1 MTCAGTRRQ
10 TDGYWP
16 VFMTEAPRTHSGAG
30 SQVPGSASSL
40 LAQARTELVEA
51 ATEPDPEAR
60 YARAHLAALRAAAAV
75 LAQRS
80 KTGLRPRGKGLRSAW
95 DLLIE
100 LAPEL
105 AEWAGFFAAGAGKRA
120 SAEAGI
126 VGSVTVRDAD
136 DLIREVATF
145 CRLVERVTGG
155 DRE

>member
-1 MTCAGTRRQ
+1 MTDSRARAGAARSHAR
-10 TDGYWP
+10 
-16 VFMTEAPRTHSGAG
+16 
-30 SQVPGSASSL
+30 GSAASL

-51 ATEPDPEAR
+51 ATEPEPEPR

-75 LAQRS
+75 LAERS
-80 KTGLRPRGKGLRSAW
+80 EAGVRPRRRGLRSAW

-120 SAEAGI
+120 AAEAGI
-126 VGSVTVRDAD
+126 LGSATAREAD
-136 DLIREVATF
+136 ELIREVATF

>member
-1 MTCAGTRRQ
+1 MTCAGTSRP
-10 TDGYWP
+10 TGGCWP
-16 VFMTEAPRTHSGAG
+16 VSMTDVSRTQPGLG
-30 SQVPGSASSL
+30 SPARGSAPAL

-51 ATEPDPEAR
+51 ATEPEAEPR

-80 KTGLRPRGKGLRSAW
+80 EAGLRSRRRGLRSAW
-95 DLLIE
+95 ELLIE

-105 AEWAGFFAAGAGKRA
+105 GEWAGFFAAGAGKRA
-120 SAEAGI
+120 AAEAGI
-126 VGSVTVRDAD
+126 IGSVTAREAD

>member
-1 MTCAGTRRQ
+1 MTDTSRA
-10 TDGYWP
+10 
-16 VFMTEAPRTHSGAG
+16 AG
-30 SQVPGSASSL
+30 SARFEGRSSSSSL

-51 ATEPDPEAR
+51 ATEPEPEPR

-80 KTGLRPRGKGLRSAW
+80 ELGVRSRRRGLRSAW

-105 AEWAGFFAAGAGKRA
+105 GEWAGFFAAGAGKRA
-120 SAEAGI
+120 AAEAGI
-126 VGSVTVRDAD
+126 LGSVSAREAD

>member
-1 MTCAGTRRQ
+1 MTDSSA
-10 TDGYWP
+10 
-16 VFMTEAPRTHSGAG
+16 TEFSATEFSARAAG
-30 SQVPGSASSL
+30 SRSAARGSAGSL

-51 ATEPDPEAR
+51 ATEPEPEPR

-80 KTGLRPRGKGLRSAW
+80 ESGVRSRRRGLRSAW
-95 DLLIE
+95 DLLVE

-105 AEWAGFFAAGAGKRA
+105 GEWAGFFAAGAGKRA
-120 SAEAGI
+120 AAEAGI
-126 VGSVTVRDAD
+126 LGSVTAREAD